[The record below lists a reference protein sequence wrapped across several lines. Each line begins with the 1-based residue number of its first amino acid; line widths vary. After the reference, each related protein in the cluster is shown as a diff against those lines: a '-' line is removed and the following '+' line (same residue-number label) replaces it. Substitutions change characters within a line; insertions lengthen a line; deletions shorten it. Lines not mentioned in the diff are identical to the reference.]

1 MKIRRKI
8 RDFAAIENKYLRRAV
23 FCLTLAVWVLEV
35 SAAGTLL
42 SAIGVVVLW
51 ALAQLG
57 LPGVLL
63 HPERGLLEQLALLDI
78 KSAGIF
84 VAILLGI
91 CLALAA
97 IEYLEYKY
105 QEIRGL

>member
-1 MKIRRKI
+1 MPLLKTSTCAARL
-8 RDFAAIENKYLRRAV
+8 FASLLRFGSLKCRQRAHS
-23 FCLTLAVWVLEV
+23 FR
-35 SAAGTLL
+35 LL
-42 SAIGVVVLW
+42 GVVVLW

-91 CLALAA
+91 CLVLAA
-97 IEYLEYKY
+97 IEYMEYKY
-105 QEIRGL
+105 QKIEKL